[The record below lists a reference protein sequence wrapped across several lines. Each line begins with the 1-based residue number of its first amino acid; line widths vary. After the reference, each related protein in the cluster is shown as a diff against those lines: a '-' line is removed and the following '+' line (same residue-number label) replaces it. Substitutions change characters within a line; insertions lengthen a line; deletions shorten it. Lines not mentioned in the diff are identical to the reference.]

1 MSVPKRSLTWV
12 ASVAALL
19 IMGYWLAKPMPHAGA
34 AATIPPSMA
43 VAPAV
48 DAAASGKTFTVRI
61 AAPGAQ
67 QEQPVFQITEN
78 DDITIRVL
86 SEQTGTVMLHGLTD
100 SVVVARNG
108 EALVHFKAIH
118 TGRFPLHLH
127 GESGSHVELAVME
140 ILPR

>member
-1 MSVPKRSLTWV
+1 MPVPKRSLTWV
-12 ASVAALL
+12 ALVAALL
-19 IMGYWLAKPMPHAGA
+19 IMGYWLAKPTPQARA
-34 AATIPPSMA
+34 AATILSATA

-48 DAAASGKTFTVRI
+48 DAATSSKTFAVRI

-78 DDITIRVL
+78 DDVTIRVL

-100 SVVVARNG
+100 SVAVARIG

-118 TGRFPLHLH
+118 TGRFPMHLH
-127 GESGSHVELAVME
+127 GESGSHVELAVIE